1 MSGRLAVVVLAGG
14 DGRRMGGSK
23 PLRMLGGRKLIE
35 RAVEQARRWS
45 DLVAVSV
52 REEGQAG
59 PVAEPEIIDAEGEG
73 PIAGLAAALRFA
85 SDNGAGQLLTIACDM
100 PVLPRDLRNRL
111 QAALTPPMGAVLTSS
126 GGALHPVCA
135 LWRSS
140 ALEELPTYRASGRSS
155 LKGFAETVGY
165 AVVEWPVEPHD
176 PFLNVNRREELEA
189 AERLL
194 ATLRSR

>member
-1 MSGRLAVVVLAGG
+1 MSARLAVVVLAGG

-23 PLRMLGGRKLIE
+23 PLRVLAGRTLIE
-35 RAVEQARRWS
+35 RAVEQARLWS

-52 REEGQAG
+52 REKGQAG
-59 PVAEPEIIDAEGEG
+59 PVAVPEIFDAEGEG

-100 PVLPRDLRNRL
+100 PVLPPNLPDRL
-111 QAALTPPMGAVLTSS
+111 TAALTPRRGAVLTSS

-135 LWRSS
+135 LWRTS
-140 ALEELPTYRASGRSS
+140 ALAALPAYRASGRSS
-155 LKGFAETVGY
+155 LKGFAETLGY
-165 AVVEWPVEPHD
+165 AVGEWPVEPHD
-176 PFLNVNRREELEA
+176 PFLNVNRPEELEA

-194 ATLRSR
+194 ATL